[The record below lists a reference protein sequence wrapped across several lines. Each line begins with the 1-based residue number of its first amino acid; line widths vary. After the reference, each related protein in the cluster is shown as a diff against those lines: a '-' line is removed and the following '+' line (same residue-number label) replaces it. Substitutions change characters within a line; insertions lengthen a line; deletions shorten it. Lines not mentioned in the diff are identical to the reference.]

1 MIAES
6 RAAES
11 ARAESSIVTKAP
23 DSVSQAGPAN
33 VAFTELLDSV
43 PGAWF
48 FTRRDGSFAY
58 VSLGACEALGYSRKE
73 LLASSVFDIDP
84 TFDEA
89 TWTELWESTVPNQ
102 SKVTRTRHRRRD
114 GTEYPIEI
122 RSLKIDLDGEHLS
135 ASYSVDQTAAE
146 QTRVALQETE
156 SRLERLINNL
166 PDLVFRLQ
174 LEPRLTLEFVS
185 PSCQSLLGYAAAEL
199 LDDEHAIARI
209 VHAEDLD
216 KFLSLP
222 HLPAGTGS
230 KLRFLHRAGRVVWME
245 LRATLVEGTAGH
257 GPILEGVARDVTHSH
272 DAELSNRR
280 LSAAIEQAAEAVV
293 VTDAQGNVE
302 YVNPAY
308 RHTSGLAEG
317 QAVGR
322 PWRELEVRHDRA
334 FLRRLE
340 RLFDRGEVWQGRIQS
355 VRANGTAYDE
365 DGTLAPIRDEAQRLA
380 GAVAVKR
387 DITEQLQLEEQLQRS
402 HRLEMVGQ
410 LAGGIAHDF
419 NNLLHIIHGHTQM
432 MQLIDLQGFAR
443 AKDLTEMLNEVDKA
457 AARAAVLVRQLLAFS
472 RSDDGA
478 PIDLRLDELVS
489 SLHSL
494 LQRLLGQQIQ
504 LVLRNDLML
513 RNDPMLRNDLM
524 LRNDSGAV
532 LVRGNRAQL
541 EQVVTNLCLNA
552 RDALPSGGFLHI
564 SIDEPPREKL
574 PAVLKSRI
582 DESYV
587 RLSVRDDGVGMTRE
601 VQRRLGEPF
610 FTTKRAGE
618 GVGLGLATVY
628 AIVQAHRGFIDVS
641 SAKGKGSTFHVY
653 LPRSDRSERREASS
667 RPKPSIEGRG
677 RLVLVAEDEPSMLQ
691 LTACYLKEAG
701 FDVLIATSGPEAE
714 RIVRERGQELAL
726 CVLDSVMPG
735 FGGEGVQQVLHELGL
750 ATPVLFVTGQDSRR
764 LESALER
771 EGVALL
777 HKPFGSR
784 ELLEQAGRLLHEI
797 EPEAP

>member
-1 MIAES
+1 MREG
-6 RAAES
+6 RAVES

-23 DSVSQAGPAN
+23 NSVSTAGPSN
-33 VAFTELLDSV
+33 LAFTELLDSV

-58 VSLGACEALGYSRKE
+58 VSLGACEALGYSRQE
-73 LLASSVFDIDP
+73 LLGSSVFEIDP
-84 TFDEA
+84 TFDA
-89 TWTELWESTVPNQ
+89 DTWSKLWESTVPNQ
-102 SKVTRTRHRRRD
+102 SKVIRTRHRRRD

-135 ASYSVDQTAAE
+135 ASYSIDLTAAE

-166 PDLVFRLQ
+166 PDLVFRLR

-222 HLPAGTGS
+222 NMPAGVGS

-245 LRATLVEGTAGH
+245 LRATLVKGTPGH
-257 GPILEGVARDVTHSH
+257 APFLEGIARDVTHSH
-272 DAELSNRR
+272 EAELANRR

-293 VTDAQGNVE
+293 VTDSQGNVE

-308 RHTSGLAEG
+308 RHTSGLGEG
-317 QAVGR
+317 QAIGR

-340 RLFDRGEVWQGRIQS
+340 RLFERGEVWQGRIQS
-355 VRANGTAYDE
+355 VRANGSAYDE

-387 DITEQLQLEEQLQRS
+387 DITEQVQLEEQLQRS

-443 AKDLTEMLNEVDKA
+443 AKDLTEMLHEVDKA

-478 PIDLRLDELVS
+478 PSDLRLDEAVS

-504 LVLRNDLML
+504 LVLRND
-513 RNDPMLRNDLM
+513 
-524 LRNDSGAV
+524 SGPV

-552 RDALPSGGFLHI
+552 RDALPSGGFLHVT
-564 SIDEPPREKL
+564 IDEPQRERL
-574 PAVLKSRI
+574 PAVLKARI

-587 RLSVRDDGVGMTRE
+587 RLSVRDDGIGMTRE

-610 FTTKRAGE
+610 FTTKRPGE

-641 SAKGKGSTFHVY
+641 SARGKGSTFHVY

-667 RPKPSIEGRG
+667 RSKPSIEGRG

-714 RIVRERGQELAL
+714 RIVRERGPELAL

-735 FGGEGVQQVLHELGL
+735 FGGQGVQQVLRELGL
-750 ATPVLFVTGQDSRR
+750 STPVLFVTGQDSRR
-764 LESALER
+764 LESSLEE

-777 HKPFGSR
+777 HKPFGSQ

-797 EPEAP
+797 EPEAQ

>member
-1 MIAES
+1 
-6 RAAES
+6 
-11 ARAESSIVTKAP
+11 
-23 DSVSQAGPAN
+23 
-33 VAFTELLDSV
+33 LLDSV

-58 VSLGACEALGYSRKE
+58 VSLGACEALGYSRRE
-73 LLASSVFDIDP
+73 LLGSSVFDIDP
-84 TFDEA
+84 TFDTQ
-89 TWTELWESTVPNQ
+89 TWAKLWESTVPNQ
-102 SKVTRTRHRRRD
+102 SKIVRTRHRRRD

-135 ASYSVDQTAAE
+135 ASYSIDLTAAE
-146 QTRVALQETE
+146 QTRVALQESE

-166 PDLVFRLQ
+166 PDLVFRLR

-185 PSCQSLLGYAAAEL
+185 PSCQSLLGYAATEL

-209 VHAEDLD
+209 VHSEDLD

-245 LRATLVEGTAGH
+245 LRGTLVEATPGH
-257 GPILEGVARDVTHSH
+257 APLLEGIARDVTHSH
-272 DAELSNRR
+272 EAELANRR

-317 QAVGR
+317 QAIGR

-340 RLFDRGEVWQGRIQS
+340 RLFERGEVWQGRIQS
-355 VRANGTAYDE
+355 VRANGSAYDE

-387 DITEQLQLEEQLQRS
+387 DITEQVQLEEQLQRA

-443 AKDLTEMLNEVDKA
+443 AKDLTEMLHEVDKA

-478 PIDLRLDELVS
+478 PGDLRLDEAVA

-504 LVLRNDLML
+504 LVLRNDAG
-513 RNDPMLRNDLM
+513 P
-524 LRNDSGAV
+524 V

-552 RDALPSGGFLHI
+552 RDALPSGGFLHV
-564 SIDEPPREKL
+564 SIDDPPREKL

-610 FTTKRAGE
+610 FTTKRTGE

-641 SAKGKGSTFHVY
+641 SVRGKGSTFHVY

-667 RPKPSIEGRG
+667 RSKPSIEGRG

-714 RIVRERGQELAL
+714 RIVRERGPELAL

-735 FGGEGVQQVLHELGL
+735 FGGEGVQQVMRELGL
-750 ATPVLFVTGQDSRR
+750 QAPVLFVTGQDSRR
-764 LESALER
+764 LESALEQ

-777 HKPFGSR
+777 HKPFGSQ

-797 EPEAP
+797 EPEAQ

>member
-1 MIAES
+1 MIPQS

-11 ARAESSIVTKAP
+11 ARAESSIVTKASN
-23 DSVSQAGPAN
+23 SVSKAGPSN
-33 VAFTELLDSV
+33 LAFTELLDSV

-58 VSLGACEALGYSRKE
+58 VSLGACEALGYSRQE
-73 LLASSVFDIDP
+73 LLGSSVFEIDP
-84 TFDEA
+84 TFDA
-89 TWTELWESTVPNQ
+89 DTWTRLWESTVPNQ

-114 GTEYPIEI
+114 GSEYPIEI

-135 ASYSVDQTAAE
+135 ASYSVDLTASE

-166 PDLVFRLQ
+166 PDLVFRLR

-209 VHAEDLD
+209 VHSEDLD

-222 HLPAGTGS
+222 HLPAGMGS

-245 LRATLVEGTAGH
+245 LRGTLVEGTPGH
-257 GPILEGVARDVTHSH
+257 HAPILEGIARDVTHSH
-272 DAELSNRR
+272 EAELANRR

-317 QAVGR
+317 QAIGR

-340 RLFDRGEVWQGRIQS
+340 RLFERGEVWQGRIQS
-355 VRANGTAYDE
+355 VRANGSAYDE

-387 DITEQLQLEEQLQRS
+387 DITEQLQLEEQLQRA

-443 AKDLTEMLNEVDKA
+443 AKDLTEMLHEVDKA

-504 LVLRNDLML
+504 LVLRND
-513 RNDPMLRNDLM
+513 
-524 LRNDSGAV
+524 SGAV

-552 RDALPSGGFLHI
+552 RDALPSGGFLHV

-574 PAVLKSRI
+574 PAVLKSRL

-587 RLSVRDDGVGMTRE
+587 RLSVSDDGVGMTRE

-610 FTTKRAGE
+610 FTTKRPGE

-641 SAKGKGSTFHVY
+641 SARGKGSTFHVY
-653 LPRSDRSERREASS
+653 LPRSSERREAG
-667 RPKPSIEGRG
+667 PQAKPSIDGRG
-677 RLVLVAEDEPSMLQ
+677 RLALVAEDEPSMLQ

-735 FGGEGVQQVLHELGL
+735 FGGEGVQQVMRELGL
-750 ATPVLFVTGQDSRR
+750 PTPVLFVTGQDSRR
-764 LESALER
+764 LESALAA

-777 HKPFGSR
+777 HKPFGSQ
-784 ELLEQAGRLLHEI
+784 ELLEQAGLLLHEI
-797 EPEAP
+797 EPEAQ

>member
-1 MIAES
+1 MADS

-11 ARAESSIVTKAP
+11 ARAESSIVTKASK
-23 DSVSQAGPAN
+23 SVSQAGPSN
-33 VAFTELLDSV
+33 LAFTELLDSV

-58 VSLGACEALGYSRKE
+58 VSLGACEALGYSREE

-84 TFDEA
+84 TFDA
-89 TWTELWESTVPNQ
+89 DTWSRLWESTVPNQ
-102 SKVTRTRHRRRD
+102 SKVIRTRHRRRD

-122 RSLKIDLDGEHLS
+122 RSLKIALDGEHLS
-135 ASYSVDQTAAE
+135 ASYSVDLTAAE
-146 QTRVALQETE
+146 QTRAALRETE

-166 PDLVFRLQ
+166 PDLVFRLR

-209 VHAEDLD
+209 VHSEDLD

-245 LRATLVEGTAGH
+245 LRATLVEGSSGH
-257 GPILEGVARDVTHSH
+257 SPILEGVARDVTHSH
-272 DAELSNRR
+272 EAELANRR

-317 QAVGR
+317 QAIGR

-340 RLFDRGEVWQGRIQS
+340 RLFERGEVWQGRIQS
-355 VRANGTAYDE
+355 VRANGSAYDE
-365 DGTLAPIRDEAQRLA
+365 DGTLAPIRDEAQRLV

-443 AKDLTEMLNEVDKA
+443 AKDLTEMLHEVDKA

-478 PIDLRLDELVS
+478 PTDLRLDELVS

-504 LVLRNDLML
+504 LVLRNDLAA
-513 RNDPMLRNDLM
+513 RGDA
-524 LRNDSGAV
+524 GAV

-574 PAVLKSRI
+574 PAVLKSRV

-610 FTTKRAGE
+610 FTTKRPGE

-641 SAKGKGSTFHVY
+641 SARGKGSTFHVY
-653 LPRSDRSERREASS
+653 LPRSDRSERREAS
-667 RPKPSIEGRG
+667 PKAKPSVEGRG

-691 LTACYLKEAG
+691 LTACYLKQAG

-714 RIVRERGQELAL
+714 RIVRERGPELAL

-735 FGGEGVQQVLHELGL
+735 FGGEGVQQVMRELGL
-750 ATPVLFVTGQDSRR
+750 TTPVLFMTGQDSRR
-764 LESALER
+764 LESALEQ

-777 HKPFGSR
+777 HKPFGSQ
-784 ELLEQAGRLLHEI
+784 ELLEQAGLLLHEI
-797 EPEAP
+797 EPEAQ